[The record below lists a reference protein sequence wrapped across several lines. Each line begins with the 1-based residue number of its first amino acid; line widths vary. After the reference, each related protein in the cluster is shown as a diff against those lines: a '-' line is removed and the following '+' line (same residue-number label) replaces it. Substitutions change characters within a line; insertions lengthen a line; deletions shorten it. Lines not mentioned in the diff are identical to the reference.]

1 MKKSILFSSF
11 LFIATLSSM
20 AVDADWLTDQ
30 GKAMEKARAE
40 KKIVLMDFTGS
51 DWCGWCIKLD
61 KEVFSQGAF
70 KSYAK
75 QNLVLLKVDFPRKTT
90 LPPEVK
96 SQNDALLNQ
105 CGVRGFPTVIV
116 LDSEGQKLGQLG
128 YQPGGPSAFIAA
140 LKKLTPTKN

>member
-1 MKKSILFSSF
+1 MKNFILVSGF
-11 LFIATLSSM
+11 LFATALSSM
-20 AVDADWLTDQ
+20 AADADWLTDHA
-30 GKAMEKARAE
+30 KALEKAKAE

-51 DWCGWCIKLD
+51 DWCGWCVKLD
-61 KEVFSQGAF
+61 KEVFGQGAF

-75 QNLVLLKVDFPRKTT
+75 QNLVLLKVDFPRKKA

-96 SQNDALLNQ
+96 IQNDALMNQ
-105 CGVRGFPTVIV
+105 YGIQGFPTVVV

-140 LKKLTPTKN
+140 LKKLTPAQ